1 MPSKILATL
10 DPHRLGDGLSL
21 SQGNLVVTTTK
32 VCDIHRSVFGTIAMA
47 EGKSAFE
54 CQFWSTSKPQAGLA
68 NLCSVGV
75 AEASCSLAK
84 YAGEEAASWGLRPTE
99 AAVYNNNASISG
111 AASPAIQA
119 IPERAVIGV
128 FLDCT
133 ASPPIAVWHVNGNPI
148 FQATLTANKFYVPVV
163 SIGST
168 VAGDVSAYVNFGQRL
183 LNYPLMSVTK

>member
-54 CQFWSTSKPQAGLA
+54 CQFWSASRPSAGLA

-75 AEASCSLAK
+75 AESSSSLAK
-84 YAGEEAASWGLRPTE
+84 YAGEQSTSWGFRPTE
-99 AAVYNNNASISG
+99 AAVYKNNASISG